1 MLGFRFL
8 CCTSVKKNKA
18 VILLSTMHSDNEV
31 NEVTG
36 KPVVIL
42 DYSEQVDRVDSF
54 VITTVSKKNK
64 G

>member
-1 MLGFRFL
+1 
-8 CCTSVKKNKA
+8 VKKNKA